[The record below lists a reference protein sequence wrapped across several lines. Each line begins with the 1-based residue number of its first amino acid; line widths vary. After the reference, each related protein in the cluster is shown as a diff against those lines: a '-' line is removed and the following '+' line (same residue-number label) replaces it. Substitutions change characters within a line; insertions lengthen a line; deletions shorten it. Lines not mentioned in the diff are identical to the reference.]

1 MTKPSMK
8 LPRQEAAPIPRLARG
23 VSWFLFGVAGVML
36 LLLLYLAYRAA
47 QQGKPLSWIVIA
59 GWLIIFVAWPAWL
72 GAREWHRY
80 QQARHLGQAYTVQAG
95 KVLGFAHEEIG
106 SLEATPNS
114 DVYWIIF
121 TVNNG
126 APIKQQVSLESYQHL
141 NVGNTIEVE
150 VSLDNHNL
158 CRARVP

>member
-1 MTKPSMK
+1 MK

-23 VSWFLFGVAGVML
+23 VSWFFFGAAGAML
-36 LLLLYLAYRAA
+36 LLLLYLTFRTA
-47 QQGKPLSWIVIA
+47 QQGKPMSWIAVA
-59 GWLIIFVAWPAWL
+59 GWLIIFVAWPAGL

-95 KVLGFAHEEIG
+95 KVLGFAHEVIG
-106 SLEATPNS
+106 SLEATPDS

-121 TVNNG
+121 MVNNG
-126 APIKQQVSLESYQHL
+126 APIKQQVSLESYQRL
-141 NVGNTIEVE
+141 NVGDSIEVE
-150 VSLDNHNL
+150 ISRGNHNL

>member
-36 LLLLYLAYRAA
+36 LLLLCLVYLAAK
-47 QQGKPLSWIVIA
+47 QGKPLSWIVVA
-59 GWLIIFVAWPAWL
+59 GWLIIFVAWPARL
-72 GAREWHRY
+72 GVREWQRY
-80 QQARHLGQAYTVQAG
+80 QQARHLEQGYTVQPG
-95 KVLGFAHEEIG
+95 KILGFAHEEIG

-114 DVYWIIF
+114 HVYWIVF
-121 TVNNG
+121 MVNDG
-126 APIKQQVSLESYQHL
+126 APIKQQISLESYQRL
-141 NVGNTIEVE
+141 NVGDTIEVE

-158 CRARVP
+158 CRAKVP